1 MNIEY
6 KNNLKNNTMTVVVT
20 LEKRLKRNQPHTIVK
35 WFDVVRLVEENYT
48 PPSSHALGGCS
59 NKFLVAD
66 NNNDN
71 QLKVEWV
78 FELLSKPKKKT
89 SSRKK

>member
-20 LEKRLKRNQPHTIVK
+20 LEKRLKRSQPHIIVK
-35 WFDVVRLVEENYT
+35 WFDVSKLVEENYT
-48 PPSSHALGGCS
+48 PPGSYTLGDCK
-59 NKFLVAD
+59 NKFLVA
-66 NNNDN
+66 NNRSDS

-78 FELLSKPKKKT
+78 FDLLPKKKKAH
-89 SSRKK
+89 SRKK